1 MAKVDVINSNGQV
14 VGAIELKDTVFNI
27 EPNMDVMYRYVD
39 MQLSNA
45 RSGTAS
51 TLTRAEVAGG
61 GR

>member
-39 MQLSNA
+39 M
-45 RSGTAS
+45 
-51 TLTRAEVAGG
+51 
-61 GR
+61 